1 MLLKTG
7 PVVKQ
12 NGDGQTLSM
21 EAVRKQSTFHLE
33 SYAYNIQDGNLLDDN
48 IKIMK
53 RTRLH
58 FDILMCPSI

>member
-7 PVVKQ
+7 PAVKQ

-33 SYAYNIQDGNLLDDN
+33 SYAYNIQDSNLLDDN